1 MEWKVQFL
9 NQAVRAELVAL
20 PDELQAGLAQ
30 VIDLIE
36 RFGPQNISL
45 PHARPLERGL
55 WEMRFR
61 GPQGIGRAIYCQPPG
76 GRVVVLHVFMKK
88 TRETPR
94 RAIELARR
102 RMKEI
107 R

>member
-20 PDELQAGLAQ
+20 PDELQAALVQ

-36 RFGPQNISL
+36 RFGPHNISL

-55 WEMRFR
+55 WEMRFH
-61 GPQGIGRAIYCQPPG
+61 GPQGIGRAFTANHPAAESSCCMYS
-76 GRVVVLHVFMKK
+76 
-88 TRETPR
+88 
-94 RAIELARR
+94 
-102 RMKEI
+102 
-107 R
+107 